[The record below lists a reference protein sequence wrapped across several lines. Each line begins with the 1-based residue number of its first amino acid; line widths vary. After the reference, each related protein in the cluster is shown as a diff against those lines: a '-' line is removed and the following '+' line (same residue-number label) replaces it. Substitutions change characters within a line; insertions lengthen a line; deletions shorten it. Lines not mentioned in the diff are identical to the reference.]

1 MAAPTT
7 ATSTTRPSSVSP
19 TSKPTPNAPI
29 NRVEPLRYPLK
40 NIGPYDDYLQID
52 ILDYVPPGLGQQSA
66 GSFAFR
72 TTEQALSGSIQK
84 PRGTII
90 LPMPQQISDSTAA
103 NWAEN
108 QLNALTGSLVKG
120 GANVIGSGNPLG
132 SLFGE
137 AGSFFNKVSEAS
149 QTGEGQ
155 QATIAGMS
163 GLAAGA
169 LLGQAAPDINGL
181 ISRATGAVINQNT
194 ELLFNGV
201 SIRPAFNFAF
211 DLVPRSEKE
220 ADIIKKIIRTFKVEM
235 SASRGSAASEGGGF
249 FVKSPNV
256 FQLKYMSGGKPHP
269 YLHLFKPCALT
280 NMAVNYT
287 GSGSYTTYSDATPVH
302 MQIQLTFQ
310 ELSIIY
316 AEDYADTNGNF
327 KLTGTG
333 Y

>member
-1 MAAPTT
+1 MAAP
-7 ATSTTRPSSVSP
+7 ATPQ
-19 TSKPTPNAPI
+19 SK
-29 NRVEPLRYPLK
+29 VPLRYPLK
-40 NIGPYDDYLQID
+40 NIGQFDDYLQID
-52 ILDYVPPGLGQQSA
+52 ILDYVAPGLGQQSA
-66 GSFAFR
+66 GSFAFN

-90 LPMPQQISDSTAA
+90 LPMPQQISDSNSA

-108 QLNALTGSLVKG
+108 QLNALTGSLINAGVS
-120 GANVIGSGNPLG
+120 VVSSGNPLG
-132 SLFGE
+132 AAYGKSLE
-137 AGSFFNKVSEAS
+137 FFEKVSKVS

-155 QATIAGMS
+155 QATIAGAS
-163 GLAAGA
+163 GLAAAA

-220 ADIIKKIIRTFKVEM
+220 ADVIKKIIRTFKVEM
-235 SASRGSAASEGGGF
+235 TPSKGSAASQGGGF

-269 YLHLFKPCALT
+269 YLNVFKPCALT

-302 MQIQLTFQ
+302 MQMQLTFQ

-316 AEDYADTNGNF
+316 AEDYADTSGNF
-327 KLTGTG
+327 KLSGTG